1 MNNPLTP
8 DQKTRYCKSIAG
20 NTRQS
25 GLTARFR
32 GGHTAAFMAVFFVRS
47 MTPSMWAA
55 MREAFGPAGSSDRSV
70 NPHGRPF
77 CLTAKGLKKQFFRG
91 GIMMSSL
98 YPHSPIQGPL
108 FPELTIKKEGAK
120 S

>member
-8 DQKTRYCKSIAG
+8 NPKTRYCKSIAG

-25 GLTARFR
+25 GLTARFV

-55 MREAFGPAGSSDRSV
+55 MREAFGPAGSSYRSA

-77 CLTAKGLKKQFFRG
+77 CLAAKGLEKQL
-91 GIMMSSL
+91 SQESL
-98 YPHSPIQGPL
+98 
-108 FPELTIKKEGAK
+108 
-120 S
+120 